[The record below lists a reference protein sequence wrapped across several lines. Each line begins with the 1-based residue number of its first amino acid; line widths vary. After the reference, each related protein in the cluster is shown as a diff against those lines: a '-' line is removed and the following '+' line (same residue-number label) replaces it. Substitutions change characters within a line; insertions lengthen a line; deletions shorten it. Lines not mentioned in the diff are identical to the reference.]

1 MYKTTH
7 LSLDTSSHP
16 PGEDFKAKQQEVDMK
31 KEWEEMAI
39 SITTHR
45 NLFLFLPSESVHT
58 HTHPEQQPVCTPPD
72 SQLRGE
78 KERKSQNNWQRL
90 PSINC
95 VVQSCG
101 LRGSMGF
108 KCGDM
113 RAFFTRTHTST
124 HIEEA
129 KNVQIK
135 TNEKWKFEAIVYDY
149 HFLNLT

>member
-16 PGEDFKAKQQEVDMK
+16 PGEDFKTKQQEVDMK

-45 NLFLFLPSESVHT
+45 NLFLFLPSESV